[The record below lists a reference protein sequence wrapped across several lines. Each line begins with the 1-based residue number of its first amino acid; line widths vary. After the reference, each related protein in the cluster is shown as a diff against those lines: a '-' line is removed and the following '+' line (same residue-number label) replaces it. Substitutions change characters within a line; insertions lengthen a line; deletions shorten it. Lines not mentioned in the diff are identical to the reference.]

1 MYSLWKQGVTL
12 IACFQEEEVIALA
25 TADLEDFVLQFLDRC
40 FTLIESSS
48 LEMTRLEREED
59 KRSELENMAEG
70 ALFSTCTTV
79 LMQTSSQI
87 FKVWHTV
94 SHLMSV
100 STIDCNSEP
109 VLSNLY
115 YRNTF
120 IHDVHWVFVLFHLRL
135 PNLHFQRAASSKICI
150 YIVIPKKLH
159 AERIISFMF

>member
-1 MYSLWKQGVTL
+1 
-12 IACFQEEEVIALA
+12 
-25 TADLEDFVLQFLDRC
+25 VLQFLDRC

-59 KRSELENMAEG
+59 KRSELEKIAEG

-94 SHLMSV
+94 SPLLSV
-100 STIDCNSEP
+100 STIDCNSEH

-120 IHDVHWVFVLFHLRL
+120 F
-135 PNLHFQRAASSKICI
+135 P
-150 YIVIPKKLH
+150 
-159 AERIISFMF
+159 